1 MLILISAVAANN
13 AIGFR
18 GAQPFTIAEDLH
30 RFRRLTEGHTVVM
43 GRRTF
48 EALPHGALPRRR
60 NIVLTRRADFSAPGV
75 EVFSSLA
82 DALAA
87 CPDDEDIYIIG
98 GGEVYAAALPLAD
111 RLCITHI
118 HADAPEADTF
128 FPEIP
133 TADWRI
139 TFSEHHPAA
148 DGNPAY
154 TFADYERVDSD
165 PE

>member
-1 MLILISAVAANN
+1 MLILISAVAANR

-18 GAQPFTIAEDLH
+18 GGQPFTIAEDLH

-60 NIVLTRRADFSAPGV
+60 NIVLTRRPDFSAPGV
-75 EVFSSLA
+75 EAFSSLA

-87 CPDDEDIYIIG
+87 CSADEDIYIIG
-98 GGEVYAAALPLAD
+98 GGEVYAAALPLAE
-111 RLCITHI
+111 RLHITHI
-118 HADAPEADTF
+118 HADAPDADTF
-128 FPEIP
+128 FPDIP
-133 TADWRI
+133 LSDWRI
-139 TFSEHHPAA
+139 THSEHHPAA

-154 TFADYERVDSD
+154 TFVDYER
-165 PE
+165 